1 MDEGVQAAGAML
13 YVLSESVKL
22 ATDLLVAT
30 VKTTGS
36 TGKAVAAMLAAH
48 WKNST
53 QKEMGEISLKAMV
66 RRKEPFDMLAMDTVD
81 AGKFRRL
88 ANQVGLLYSIRAD
101 KPDYDDMTVDGLTS
115 VLYRQQDAP
124 LVKSILER
132 LHINTLVTAQTEDIA
147 EITPEQQNA
156 LQNAENPAA
165 APVTEEAP
173 VMQQVV
179 RQQMEQNL
187 TSSAGMSTADLLDRN
202 RQGAEKEPKKEM
214 PLAEDLPKMD
224 PMQGQSITDL
234 QKQLTDQMQ
243 EHLKKPVRKGQS
255 LDL

>member
-13 YVLSESVKL
+13 YVLSESVML

-132 LHINTLVTAQTEDIA
+132 LHINTLVTAQTE
-147 EITPEQQNA
+147 
-156 LQNAENPAA
+156 
-165 APVTEEAP
+165 APVMQQVDDMTA
-173 VMQQVV
+173 MQQVV

>member
-13 YVLSESVKL
+13 YVLSESVML

-101 KPDYDDMTVDGLTS
+101 KPDYDDMTV
-115 VLYRQQDAP
+115 
-124 LVKSILER
+124 
-132 LHINTLVTAQTEDIA
+132 EDIA
-147 EITPEQQNA
+147 ENTPEQQNA
-156 LQNAENPAA
+156 QHNAENPAA

-173 VMQQVV
+173 VMQQVDDMTAMQQVV

>member
-22 ATDLLVAT
+22 VTDLLVAT

-66 RRKEPFDMLAMDTVD
+66 RRKEPFDMLAMETVD

-124 LVKSILER
+124 LVKKYSGAAAYQYTCDRTDRRYCRDHARTTEC
-132 LHINTLVTAQTEDIA
+132 TAKCK
-147 EITPEQQNA
+147 
-156 LQNAENPAA
+156 NPAA

-173 VMQQVV
+173 VTQQVDDMTAMQQVV

-202 RQGAEKEPKKEM
+202 RQSAEKEPKEKC
-214 PLAEDLPKMD
+214 PWRRIFRRWI
-224 PMQGQSITDL
+224 QCRG
-234 QKQLTDQMQ
+234 
-243 EHLKKPVRKGQS
+243 S
-255 LDL
+255 LLLICKSN